1 MDQFERLE
9 DIFKNNNNK
18 GMAVAITGQW
28 GIGKTFFWNKFIN
41 ERAKREEERKYLPF
55 FITQKYP
62 NLFNKKYAYISLF
75 GVESLADL
83 KTAIC
88 TKLSSNHFNEFSSK
102 NIETPILLKKFI
114 SQFRDIK
121 VSQYGV
127 SASARL
133 IESFLFAQVN
143 NAIICFDD
151 FERMSKKLDIEDVM
165 GLANQLKLE
174 RNCQVILILD
184 EDKAEGENN
193 KKYAEYKEK
202 LIDETIKITSVEP
215 LIRANTQGIDEQL
228 VNLMVKFANELG
240 IHNFR
245 FFQKVIKL
253 YKNFRQQLPDTVA
266 YSTKEIILI
275 RILQGYFIEDFGV
288 ENGLKWEDFSTEN
301 AVDLM
306 DLNEDSKQ
314 GNEKLVI
321 LKKLQNLSY
330 SFVFDHDRWLLE
342 FRKWFDQKGQPN
354 FQELN
359 ILANSDLISEKNNSI
374 KEDIRRLMDQW
385 RNLQV
390 DQNYCD
396 HLFQK
401 SSESISFNDLKDLD
415 FHCFLLRKFGRNDLS
430 KQLKKAILNWLA
442 HELQEN
448 YEQIW
453 DDATTFGYKKD
464 NLFHWYIK
472 RWKNRNSTQGQ
483 LSFFDTLKPYILNG
497 ITKRNAD
504 HVLQQAT
511 QSDWHDFIFI
521 QSSKDPELREITKGK
536 LITEILKQNIDKN
549 LTSSIKKIIENL
561 LIVKLQASSN
571 SSQVKNIEFVIDNFK
586 KEGLL

>member
-9 DIFKNNNNK
+9 DIFKNNNN
-18 GMAVAITGQW
+18 GIAVAITGQW

-55 FITQKYP
+55 SITQKHP

-288 ENGLKWEDFSTEN
+288 KNGLKWEDFSTEN

-401 SSESISFNDLKDLD
+401 SSESISFNDLKNLD

-453 DDATTFGYKKD
+453 DDATTSGYKKD

-472 RWKNRNSTQGQ
+472 RWKVSNPKAGWPTLFEVLKVYVLDSGIKNKAKLVLQNSTEQ
-483 LSFFDTLKPYILNG
+483 
-497 ITKRNAD
+497 
-504 HVLQQAT
+504 
-511 QSDWHDFIFI
+511 DWEDFIFV
-521 QSSKDPELREITKGK
+521 QASTDSELKELTKGELLTK
-536 LITEILKQNIDKN
+536 ILKQRIDPT
-549 LTSSIKKIIENL
+549 LTSLAKQNIEAIL
-561 LIVKLQASSN
+561 KHKLRISTN
-571 SSQVKNIEFVIDNFK
+571 SFQKKNIEFLIENFK